1 MVIENEVAVDALD
14 DDKSAWR
21 SLTLQ
26 NRPGF
31 LIRRLH
37 QIHVSLFME
46 ECAEEGITPVQ
57 YSVLTALEQIG
68 PTEQI
73 VLARA
78 VGLDRT
84 NTADVISRLEQ
95 RKLVRRR
102 PSSKD
107 KRMKIATLTEVGKA
121 LLTRV
126 EASAERAH
134 ERTLAPLSPEVREEF
149 LKNMAVLVEANND
162 ISRSPVGSA

>member
-1 MVIENEVAVDALD
+1 MPDDKNIALKSND
-14 DDKSAWR
+14 QKSAWR
-21 SLTLQ
+21 AVELQ
-26 NRPGF
+26 YRPGF

-46 ECAEEGITPVQ
+46 ECADEGITPIQ

-102 PSSKD
+102 AGSKD
-107 KRMKIATLTEVGKA
+107 KRVKITTLTDVGKA
-121 LLTRV
+121 LLARV

-134 ERTLAPLSPEVREEF
+134 ERTLAPLSPEARAEF
-149 LKNMAVLVEANND
+149 LKSMAIVVEANND
-162 ISRSPVGSA
+162 ISRSPVGSI